1 MKFLICQ
8 ISDTESSI
16 TLSMYLGV
24 KWEDSRIFNM
34 NISIEDLQGVG
45 FPFLSFLWQPDIE
58 IHHIRRVSEPKVMGQ
73 FLAGLQI
80 NRGVR
85 REVLLSQVTLV
96 LIDCSEGSV
105 QSSLSRSSSPLSP
118 VPWGS
123 STILSTRQLVK
134 ILRYSRKLPNPLPS
148 HGNFETFWKISLSWP
163 FSQHT
168 CPILFGS
175 YTWDFNYLT
184 FHIDNSYLTR

>member
-85 REVLLSQVTLV
+85 REVLLSQVTLL

-118 VPWGS
+118 VP
-123 STILSTRQLVK
+123 
-134 ILRYSRKLPNPLPS
+134 
-148 HGNFETFWKISLSWP
+148 
-163 FSQHT
+163 
-168 CPILFGS
+168 
-175 YTWDFNYLT
+175 
-184 FHIDNSYLTR
+184 

>member
-1 MKFLICQ
+1 MKFLTCQ

-96 LIDCSEGSV
+96 INCSKDPV

-118 VPWGS
+118 VP
-123 STILSTRQLVK
+123 
-134 ILRYSRKLPNPLPS
+134 
-148 HGNFETFWKISLSWP
+148 
-163 FSQHT
+163 
-168 CPILFGS
+168 
-175 YTWDFNYLT
+175 
-184 FHIDNSYLTR
+184 